1 MSMPWSS
8 NPGSA
13 LTGRNSNPSSSTD
26 ILNRLC
32 ICGGVGG
39 TVNFDGRDGVL
50 PVRDVE
56 RSLEVVERGDAAADM
71 MGVWGKGWA
80 GS

>member
-1 MSMPWSS
+1 M
-8 NPGSA
+8 
-13 LTGRNSNPSSSTD
+13 
-26 ILNRLC
+26 
-32 ICGGVGG
+32 
-39 TVNFDGRDGVL
+39 NFDGRDGVL